1 MLSKIVENWLPNV
14 GELTFTVPFCQLLL
28 RQGKRVIHISSQ
40 GPMEQ
45 GKDIIA
51 IDGEGRV
58 HCYQLKCG
66 QITSNSWRE
75 IKGEI
80 DELVELPPVHPSLP
94 GEVFEWDAYLVT
106 NGNIANPAV
115 RTIKDYSDAKAGAG
129 HRPLKTIVAGELARD
144 FTDCFGGFL
153 PVEITDLQVF
163 LELYNQPGDESLDC
177 GKFKQYFEVFFAG
190 HSSGSRQKKSEAI
203 QASLILTSYLMTY
216 KYAAGNRLDIIKAHV
231 LLLVSIYQFAE
242 ANGLKPSLY
251 RGTERLAY
259 GAIELEF
266 RQLIDELAEHS
277 NNFVEAKYGLLSE
290 AVTYKLR
297 CTDLLGY
304 VASYLNYC
312 RILRKNP
319 HRAGEIGAIMEK
331 LEAGKV
337 LAGEYA
343 VPLLVNA
350 CFTAWA
356 SGREQEANDR
366 LCGLLGGILVA
377 SLQQRG
383 LPSPYYAAAEAAEWQ
398 IGIAGDDVDEDFRF
412 KSYSLQTILL
422 LLARSTQRDF
432 LARNWKLISTH
443 SMIEL
448 VPDDPADYLA
458 WRFSN
463 GTQVDR
469 FPGAPQSWARL
480 VADAQTDHL
489 ASLPPVLRD
498 RRHFLPLFVNAMPQR
513 FNHKVALTL
522 LDAIVSAPD

>member
-1 MLSKIVENWLPNV
+1 MLSKIVENWLTNV

-45 GKDIIA
+45 GKDVIA
-51 IDGEGRV
+51 IDSDGRV

-94 GEVFEWDAYLVT
+94 GAVSEWDAYLVT
-106 NGNIANPAV
+106 NGNIANPAA
-115 RTIKDYSDAKAGAG
+115 RTIKDYSDAKEDKG
-129 HRPLKTIVAGELARD
+129 HRPLKTIVAGELVRD

-163 LELYNQPGDESLDC
+163 LDLYNQPGDDSLDC
-177 GKFKQYFEVFFAG
+177 GKLKQYLEAFFSG
-190 HSSGSRQKKSEAI
+190 HSGGSRQKKSEAI
-203 QASLILTSYLMTY
+203 QASLILTSYLLTY
-216 KYAAGNRLDIIKAHV
+216 KYAAGNRLDIIKAHT
-231 LLLVSIYQFAE
+231 LLLASIYQFAE

-251 RGTERLAY
+251 SGTERLAY
-259 GAIELEF
+259 EAIELEF
-266 RQLIDELAEHS
+266 RQLIDELVEHP

-297 CTDLLGY
+297 CTDVLGY
-304 VASYLNYC
+304 LASYLNYC
-312 RILRKNP
+312 CISRKNP
-319 HRAGEIGAIMEK
+319 HRGGEIGAVMEK
-331 LEAGKV
+331 LEAGSF
-337 LAGEYA
+337 LAGESA

-350 CFTAWA
+350 CFTARA

-366 LCGLLGGILVA
+366 LRGVLGGILIA
-377 SLQQRG
+377 NYHQRG
-383 LPSPYYAAAEAAEWQ
+383 LPSPYYTVAEAAEWQ
-398 IGIAGDDVDEDFRF
+398 IGIAADSVDEDFQL

-422 LLARSTQRDF
+422 LLARSSQRDV
-432 LARNWKLISTH
+432 LADHWRHISAL

-448 VPDDPADYLA
+448 VPDDPADYLS
-458 WRFSN
+458 WRFSR

-469 FPGAPQSWARL
+469 FPDSPQSWARL
-480 VADAQTDHL
+480 VADSQTDYL
-489 ASLPPVLRD
+489 DALPPVIRD

-522 LDAIVSAPD
+522 LDAIGSPPH